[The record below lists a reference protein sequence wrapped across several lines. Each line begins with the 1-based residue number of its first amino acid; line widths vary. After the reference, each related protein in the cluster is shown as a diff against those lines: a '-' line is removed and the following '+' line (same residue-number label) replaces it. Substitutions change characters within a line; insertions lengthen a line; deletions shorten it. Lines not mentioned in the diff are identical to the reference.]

1 MYTASVVARLVFTQ
15 AMYTYLVDVHHV
27 LVHPPSN
34 ALTVHVI
41 FHISY
46 FIFPYFVFLISYFV
60 LRVLH
65 CLACLV
71 CLCVFLCVCVY
82 FPLGIPI
89 LYLCAA
95 LTFTVSY
102 WADKYLF
109 LRFYRMP
116 PLYDGKLGLKYS
128 KLLPWGALGHLLV
141 AMWMYVIT

>member
-1 MYTASVVARLVFTQ
+1 M
-15 AMYTYLVDVHHV
+15 
-27 LVHPPSN
+27 
-34 ALTVHVI
+34 
-41 FHISY
+41 SY
-46 FIFPYFVFLISYFV
+46 FIFPYFHISPFVFLISSCVSCVSMCVSVCF
-60 LRVLH
+60 
-65 CLACLV
+65 CACV
-71 CLCVFLCVCVY
+71 SI

>member
-1 MYTASVVARLVFTQ
+1 MSYF
-15 AMYTYLVDVHHV
+15 
-27 LVHPPSN
+27 
-34 ALTVHVI
+34 I
-41 FHISY
+41 FHIS
-46 FIFPYFVFLISYFV
+46 IFRLSYFV
-60 LRVLH
+60 LRVLR